1 MKEIASLLIE
11 ARQRLPLLLRR
22 DESFAEAKFAEH
34 RQFVSFALIM
44 VSLSIPSLWLW
55 DLTTDPIHAQLTL
68 RYRAYYLLGLPLG
81 LAFLSPA
88 FSRRTLIALLAS
100 FLLVGIIVFLEILK
114 LLDDGFTHGMPGF
127 MYGMLISILT
137 SQCLPVLQGFLF
149 TLIAVLLP
157 HLYAATGLIEHFPH
171 LRYGVLMWH
180 ALSLTLLAQYAIAD
194 NYLKRHLSEKK
205 LKHASEHD
213 PLSGLGNRRLLQQRL
228 QVANP
233 GSAPA
238 ACTNLLIIDIDHF
251 KSINDHFGHNN
262 GDLVITRLASILQQF
277 ESDTCSSYRIGG
289 EEFAVLAHLPAQ
301 QAAALA
307 EAVRSQAATAR
318 PTTNQGESMPFTISI
333 GLTTAPTSN
342 EAFDTLFS
350 RADKALYQ
358 AKHNGRNQVVC
369 L

>member
-1 MKEIASLLIE
+1 MKAIASLLTE
-11 ARQRLPLLLRR
+11 ARQRLPLLLQG

-34 RQFVSFALIM
+34 RQFVSFALII
-44 VSLSIPSLWLW
+44 VALSIPSLWLW
-55 DLTTDPIHAQLTL
+55 DLTTDPTHAQLTL

-88 FSRRTLIALLAS
+88 FSRRTLVTLMAV

-114 LLDDGFTHGMPGF
+114 LLNDGLIHGMPGF
-127 MYGMLISILT
+127 MYGMIISILT

-149 TLIAVLLP
+149 TLMAVLLP

-194 NYLKRHLSEKK
+194 NYLKRHLSEMQ

-228 QVANP
+228 HAINTTSP
-233 GSAPA
+233 APE
-238 ACTNLLIIDIDHF
+238 CTSLLIIDIDHF
-251 KSINDHFGHNN
+251 KSINDRFGHDN
-262 GDLVITRLASILQQF
+262 GDLVITHLGRMLQQI
-277 ESDTCSSYRIGG
+277 ESNDCSSYRIGG
-289 EEFAVLAHLPAQ
+289 EEFAILTHQPTHDVE
-301 QAAALA
+301 ALA
-307 EAVRSQAATAR
+307 EHLRSQAANAQI
-318 PTTNQGESMPFTISI
+318 TNRQGNTIPFTISI
-333 GLTTAPTSN
+333 GLTCTPTPN
-342 EAFDTLFS
+342 EAFDRLFS
-350 RADKALYQ
+350 RADQALYQ
-358 AKHNGRNQVVC
+358 AKHQGRNQIVR